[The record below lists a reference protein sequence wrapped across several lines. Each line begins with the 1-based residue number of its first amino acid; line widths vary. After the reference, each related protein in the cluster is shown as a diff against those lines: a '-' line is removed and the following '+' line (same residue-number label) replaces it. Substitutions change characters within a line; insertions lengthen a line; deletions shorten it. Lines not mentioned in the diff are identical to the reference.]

1 MSLLGNLF
9 SRILGHSAPSAAPV
23 PTPGSQGTAAAPK
36 PAPTANPA
44 PAPSL
49 PPIPRIDAVDLEAL
63 LDGLVAKG
71 GQKLDWRH
79 SIVDLMKAVGMD
91 SSLAERKELARELGY
106 TGDTADSAKMN
117 TWLHREVFKRIAA
130 NGGQVPAALKD

>member
-1 MSLLGNLF
+1 MSLLGKLF
-9 SRILGHSAPSAAPV
+9 SKILGHSTPAAAPV
-23 PTPGSQGTAAAPK
+23 PTPGSRGTAAAPQ

-49 PPIPRIDAVDLEAL
+49 PPVPRMDAVDLEAL
-63 LDGLVAKG
+63 LDGLVRKS

-106 TGDTADSAKMN
+106 TGDTADSAQMN
-117 TWLHREVFKRIAA
+117 TWLHGEVFKQIAA
-130 NGGQVPAALKD
+130 NGGNVPASLKD